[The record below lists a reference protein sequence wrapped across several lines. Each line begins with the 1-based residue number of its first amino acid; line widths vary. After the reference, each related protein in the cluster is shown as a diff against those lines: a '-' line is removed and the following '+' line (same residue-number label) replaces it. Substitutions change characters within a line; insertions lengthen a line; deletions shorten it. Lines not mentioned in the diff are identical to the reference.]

1 MEPFLVEV
9 GGNVMDRTSVIGVIL
24 GVIAIGVGMILKGI
38 SFEALLNPAAFLI
51 IIFGTIAAV
60 LIAFPTRVIK
70 NIPSLFKILFLEQQ
84 KYDEKE
90 LILTFT
96 NWAEVTRREGI
107 LSLEKEIDQIEDP
120 FLQSGIQMATDGQTP
135 DFIEAVLMG
144 KIVAM
149 ERRHEEGVAVFT
161 QAGTYAPTLGVLG
174 AVVGLIAALGS
185 MDNMD
190 VLGAAISAAFIA
202 TLFGIFN
209 GYVFWHP
216 FANKLREKSKREV
229 LMKEIMVEGILAIT
243 AGESPAVI
251 KDKLSSF
258 LSAKE
263 IIALE
268 QYLESKVKESEVETE
283 G

>member
-1 MEPFLVEV
+1 VEV
-9 GGNVMDRTSVIGVIL
+9 GGNVMDKTSVIGVIL
-24 GVIAIGVGMILKGI
+24 GVIAVGVGMILKGI

-70 NIPSLFKILFLEQQ
+70 NIPSLFKILFLDQQ
-84 KYDEKE
+84 KYDEKD

-107 LSLEKEIDQIEDP
+107 LSLEKEVDQIEDP

-149 ERRHEEGVAVFT
+149 ERRHEEGAAVFT

-202 TLFGIFN
+202 TLFGIFT
-209 GYVFWHP
+209 GYVLWHP

>member
-1 MEPFLVEV
+1 MEV

-202 TLFGIFN
+202 TLFGIFT
-209 GYVFWHP
+209 GYVLWHP

>member
-1 MEPFLVEV
+1 
-9 GGNVMDRTSVIGVIL
+9 MDKTSVIGVIL
-24 GVIAIGVGMILKGI
+24 GVIAVGVGMILKGI

-70 NIPSLFKILFLEQQ
+70 NIPSLFKILFLDQQ
-84 KYDEKE
+84 KYDEKD

-107 LSLEKEIDQIEDP
+107 LSLEKEVDQIEDP

-202 TLFGIFN
+202 TLFGIFT
-209 GYVFWHP
+209 GYVLWHP